1 MTLTKKQEEGLNIAI
16 ERHKLGEKYTVISGY
31 AGTGKSTLV
40 KFIIAALDV
49 QPDRVAYASFTGK
62 AAEVLRKKGNKNS
75 MTMHRLLYESIPK
88 PGGGFFHKP
97 KPHLDYD
104 IVVVDEISMVP
115 KKLVDQLFKHK
126 IYVICLGDPFQ
137 LPPVDK
143 DEDNHLLDNPHIFL
157 DEIVRQEENSEIIQ
171 LTMKIREQKPLELY
185 KGSEVQILPKS
196 SLNTGMLMWGD
207 QIITAT
213 NSKRTSI
220 NNQVRT
226 LLGKGTQPEDGDK
239 IICLRN
245 YWESFND
252 AGDPL
257 VNGTIGILTNSYPD
271 VVKIPPF
278 VARDS
283 KVKQF
288 DVLYGDFCA
297 NDSIY
302 PMIDI
307 DRNMLLTGE
316 KCCDWRLSY
325 KLGKLR
331 PRIGDIIPKEFAY
344 GYAITAHKSQG
355 SEWDKVLVIE
365 ENFPFVPIEHARWL
379 YTAATRAVNKL
390 VIIRNY

>member
-1 MTLTKKQEEGLNIAI
+1 MVLTKKQEEGLKIAV
-16 ERHKLGEKYTVISGY
+16 ERHKAGEKYTIISGY

-49 QPDRVAYASFTGK
+49 EPEKVAYVSFTGK

-75 MTMHRLLYESIPK
+75 MTMHRLLFESIPK

-97 KPHLDYD
+97 KPHLEYD

-115 KKLVDQLFKHK
+115 KKLIDQLFHHQ

-143 DEDNHLLDNPHIFL
+143 DEDNHLLDSPHIFL
-157 DEIVRQEENSEIIQ
+157 DEIMRQAQDSEIIQ
-171 LTMKIREQKPLELY
+171 LTMKIREQKPLDFY
-185 KGSEVQILPKS
+185 KGSEVQVLPS
-196 SLNTGMLMWGD
+196 SALNTGMLLWGD

-213 NSKRTSI
+213 NAKRTSI

-226 LLGKGTQPEDGDK
+226 LLRKGPEPEDGDK

-245 YWESFND
+245 YWENFNES
-252 AGDPL
+252 GDPL
-257 VNGTIGILTNSYPD
+257 VNGTVGLLTNSYRD
-271 VVKIPPF
+271 SIKIPRF
-278 VARDS
+278 ATQGS
-283 KVKQF
+283 NIKEF
-288 DVLYGDFCA
+288 DVIYGDFIA
-297 NDSIY
+297 NESIY
-302 PMIDI
+302 PMIDV
-307 DRNMLLTGE
+307 DRQMLLSGE

-331 PRIGDIIPKEFAY
+331 SRIGDIIPKEFAY

-355 SEWDKVLVIE
+355 SEWDKILIIE
-365 ENFPFVPIEHARWL
+365 ENFPFVKEEHARWL
-379 YTAATRAVNKL
+379 YTAATRASSRL
-390 VIIRNY
+390 VIVRSY